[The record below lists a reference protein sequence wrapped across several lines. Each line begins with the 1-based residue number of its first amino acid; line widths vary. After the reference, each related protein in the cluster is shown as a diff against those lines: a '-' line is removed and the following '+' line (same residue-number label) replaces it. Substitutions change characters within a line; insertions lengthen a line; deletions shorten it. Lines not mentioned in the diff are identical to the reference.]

1 MLQSLPVHELN
12 AVVQVGHA
20 GHANRLGQP
29 VLAAEPQVKEAP
41 YLGPVTRLLSILAT
55 NIVYSIINRQLDPP
69 GIV

>member
-1 MLQSLPVHELN
+1 MLHSLPVHELN

-55 NIVYSIINRQLDPP
+55 NIV
-69 GIV
+69 